1 MPFTDREGPLNSTGA
16 EQERPPPLATIPAPR
31 SYVVRQGVYAV
42 AQRAHAAAQGAYAE
56 TQRAAGP
63 NPVDPDE
70 RPTDPAP
77 PVHSFWIPKF
87 PKDPGLPDVARL
99 YREALDHV
107 RAVEASD
114 VPGHSTFRPAPVLR
128 HRYRPARLPKS
139 G

>member
-1 MPFTDREGPLNSTGA
+1 MPFTVDLERPLHSTD
-16 EQERPPPLATIPAPR
+16 ERQDRPPPLETVPAR
-31 SYVVRQGVYAV
+31 RCHAV
-42 AQRAHAAAQGAYAE
+42 

-63 NPVDPDE
+63 TPVDPDE

-99 YREALDHV
+99 YREALEHV
-107 RAVEASD
+107 RTVEAND

-128 HRYRPARLPKS
+128 HRYRPARLPAKN

>member
-1 MPFTDREGPLNSTGA
+1 MSFTVDCERSLDSTDTRHSA
-16 EQERPPPLATIPAPR
+16 MLPAQATPAQRSAAVTLPAP
-31 SYVVRQGVYAV
+31 VRY
-42 AQRAHAAAQGAYAE
+42 RAHAAAE
-56 TQRAAGP
+56 T
-63 NPVDPDE
+63 NPDE

-99 YREALDHV
+99 YEEALEHA
-107 RAVEASD
+107 RAVEARD

-128 HRYRPARLPKS
+128 HQYRPVRLPVRS

>member
-1 MPFTDREGPLNSTGA
+1 MPFTVDLERPANSTDA
-16 EQERPPPLATIPAPR
+16 RLDRPPALETLPVARPQASTLRASR
-31 SYVVRQGVYAV
+31 SRD
-42 AQRAHAAAQGAYAE
+42 
-56 TQRAAGP
+56 
-63 NPVDPDE
+63 VDPDE

-87 PKDPGLPDVARL
+87 PKDPRLPDLARL
-99 YREALDHV
+99 YSEALEHV

-128 HRYRPARLPKS
+128 HQYRPARLPAKR

>member
-1 MPFTDREGPLNSTGA
+1 M
-16 EQERPPPLATIPAPR
+16 
-31 SYVVRQGVYAV
+31 
-42 AQRAHAAAQGAYAE
+42 

-63 NPVDPDE
+63 TPVDPDE

-99 YREALDHV
+99 YREALEHV
-107 RAVEASD
+107 RTVEAND

-128 HRYRPARLPKS
+128 HRYRPARLPAKN

>member
-1 MPFTDREGPLNSTGA
+1 MPFTVDLEGPGNTNDTR
-16 EQERPPPLATIPAPR
+16 QERPPVFETVQVPKSHRATAAP
-31 SYVVRQGVYAV
+31 
-42 AQRAHAAAQGAYAE
+42 
-56 TQRAAGP
+56 GP
-63 NPVDPDE
+63 TPSDPDE

-107 RAVEASD
+107 RAVEVND

-128 HRYRPARLPKS
+128 HRYRPARLPAKW